1 MRTATCLSVSA
12 ILALSG
18 LSVAAPT
25 SHNQGLMK
33 FYVPVFGN
41 NIVEN
46 ATAEALP
53 PPPAQPNTD
62 SSNADKEC
70 KPFIMP
76 RVPAECVQKEG
87 ELVCHGYS
95 LYCRFPTDWGVGYD
109 PLGECWT
116 CK

>member
-1 MRTATCLSVSA
+1 MRTTTYISA
-12 ILALSG
+12 IFALSG
-18 LSVAAPT
+18 LSVALPT
-25 SHNQGLMK
+25 SHNQGLAK
-33 FYVPVFGN
+33 FYLPTFGS
-41 NIVEN
+41 NIVAN
-46 ATAEALP
+46 DTAEAA
-53 PPPAQPNTD
+53 PAPVKSTTD
-62 SSNADKEC
+62 TNNGETEC

-76 RVPAECVQKEG
+76 RAPAECVQKSG

>member
-1 MRTATCLSVSA
+1 MRSTTYIST

-25 SHNQGLMK
+25 SHNQGLAK
-33 FYVPVFGN
+33 FYLPVFGN
-41 NIVEN
+41 NIVAN
-46 ATAEALP
+46 DTAEAA
-53 PPPAQPNTD
+53 PAPAK
-62 SSNADKEC
+62 SNMDADANKADTEC

-76 RVPAECVQKEG
+76 RVPAECVQKSG